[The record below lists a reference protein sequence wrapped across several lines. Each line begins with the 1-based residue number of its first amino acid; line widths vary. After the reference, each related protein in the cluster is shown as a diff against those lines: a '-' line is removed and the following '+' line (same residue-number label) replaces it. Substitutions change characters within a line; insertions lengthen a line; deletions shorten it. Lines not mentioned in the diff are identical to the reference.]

1 MQADQVE
8 PMTSGLHSP
17 SRVLECAELREP
29 KHALSGECNACSP
42 PKTGCGVRTR
52 SKKRKQPSVIAR
64 TSTRRTRSRKSPEL
78 QPPAPHVDEQCSSPD
93 LRESAGRD
101 TVDAGDEQAQAA
113 QAGVRITRSGTTT
126 LSALDATVS
135 RTSQRETSKPGKKA
149 KEKVC
154 GDLPGEEKTDSGT
167 QAAEPSCGTA
177 QRRSSRM
184 KERAK
189 KKEGRSG
196 AQANTEV
203 AEAQLI
209 EQPVQEP
216 TSARAEE
223 PLIAIA
229 ENHRFR
235 NFPTCTVSAA
245 EAGVVQQT
253 CGAPLGQHCSP
264 LSSVQVSLRPHQY
277 EERLRIRMHIDHSR
291 SVAITAPLCTDR

>member
-52 SKKRKQPSVIAR
+52 SKKRMQPSVIAR
-64 TSTRRTRSRKSPEL
+64 TSTRRTRSRKSPEP

-101 TVDAGDEQAQAA
+101 TVDASEEQAA
-113 QAGVRITRSGTTT
+113 QAGVRITRSRTTT
-126 LSALDATVS
+126 LPALDATVS
-135 RTSQRETSKPGKKA
+135 RTSQRKTSKKGKKA

-154 GDLPGEEKTDSGT
+154 GDLPGEEKTDSET
-167 QAAEPSCGTA
+167 QAAEPPCGTA

-203 AEAQLI
+203 AKAQLI

-216 TSARAEE
+216 TAAQAEE

-245 EAGVVQQT
+245 KAGVVQQT
-253 CGAPLGQHCSP
+253 CGATLGQHCSP

-277 EERLRIRMHIDHSR
+277 EERLQIRMHNDHSG
-291 SVAITAPLCTDR
+291 SVAIIVPLCGDQ